1 MPCLPHGH
9 ASRSSL
15 MGRLW
20 RQSTQGEGYFS
31 YRPDH
36 ATSGGDGRSDDEVF
50 ASPLIS
56 PNQPSTAFDKIKSF
70 IGFSRP
76 EHDEE
81 TGLGRKRQPR
91 SRSHSERASTS
102 SHDSDRRS
110 ASPSSSEESWGY
122 GNQDDGYSDLDRE
135 EGYSSSMADD
145 TSLPPQ
151 SRPQSPHLPLIP
163 NPSDGIF
170 GDPASRGQDLA
181 EPKEFTNLA
190 LPSRQNILL
199 PDEDLSIRFI
209 GYRTDPVR
217 NALWWAG
224 CILTFGA
231 LGLFGH
237 WVPSIWVKFCGKETA
252 FEDAREGSWLVVE
265 VRAAQEAHYIADESP
280 QTPYGDLH
288 IVQMQIIPYPYP
300 LSTVFPQILPA
311 SVTSRT
317 PSIRGP
323 TGITNGSPI
332 QPPVHALNGE
342 SPGGVGAAKDLT
354 QDVEL
359 GKTTWEETTGFL
371 KVMEYRYTRFAL
383 EPGTGKW
390 AMIR

>member
-1 MPCLPHGH
+1 MFPSSITRTPMRPGSRRVSI
-9 ASRSSL
+9 ASRRSDSFGVRPSGSFVGGSSSRSDL
-15 MGRLW
+15 RSPNSPYGVFVADSEDEGPSEHSLPAPRKRQSLHSGGQALAPERRDSR
-20 RQSTQGEGYFS
+20 RQSTQGEGYFG

-36 ATSGGDGRSDDEVF
+36 PTSGGDDRRDDEVF
-50 ASPLIS
+50 TSPLIS

-76 EHDEE
+76 EYDEE
-81 TGLGRKRQPR
+81 TGLGRKRRPR
-91 SRSHSERASTS
+91 SGSRSGRASTS
-102 SHDSDRRS
+102 SHDSERRS
-110 ASPSSSEESWGY
+110 ASPSSSENSWGY
-122 GNQDDGYSDLDRE
+122 GNQDDGYSDLNRE

-163 NPSDGIF
+163 NASDDIF

-181 EPKEFTNLA
+181 EPKEFTNVA
-190 LPSRQNILL
+190 LPSRQNVLL

-224 CILTFGA
+224 CIVTFGA

-265 VRAAQEAHYIADESP
+265 VRWTLDEKRVEW
-280 QTPYGDLH
+280 L
-288 IVQMQIIPYPYP
+288 
-300 LSTVFPQILPA
+300 
-311 SVTSRT
+311 TSRH
-317 PSIRGP
+317 RHRM
-323 TGITNGSPI
+323 GIFTSSQCRLYPI
-332 QPPVHALNGE
+332 HTLCLQ
-342 SPGGVGAAKDLT
+342 S
-354 QDVEL
+354 
-359 GKTTWEETTGFL
+359 FL
-371 KVMEYRYTRFAL
+371 RSFQL
-383 EPGTGKW
+383 L
-390 AMIR
+390 